1 MITCFFESG
10 DKVSLRHI
18 TAGSILYKDNK
29 ILLVKRADFLLEG
42 GKWCLPGGYLDRD
55 ETLEQGVLREVKEE
69 SGYEGKITG
78 LLRINSNPN
87 RPKEDRQN
95 VDFVFLM
102 EAGNNV
108 QEPDHES
115 VEIKWFGL
123 DDLPPVAEFAFDHYD
138 NVILYKKYLQDKF
151 ALPVIV

>member
-115 VEIKWFGL
+115 VEIKWFRL